1 MKKIASVL
9 GIFIVI
15 SFVLMFSSCV
25 GNSQEPKEPTTA
37 DELYELIEEK
47 MDAQESYKIKENTS
61 AVFYTSG
68 YEININ
74 IEAEGI
80 YDSLNSDDYYFYY
93 DSELIMDVPEF
104 SKQVCAYSVKSYQ
117 NGTYFSSYKEEDE
130 EQKIYT
136 LMTKD
141 EFLEYKEGNVEMDL
155 DVYSSTTRTFEKND
169 NGWVFMASGFTK
181 KSINSFIKSIGFEEE
196 FVGGDPIDFE
206 IKFEVSND
214 FLVKTATFTFIFEEK
229 AKDMPSFT
237 LVNEYS
243 SFGNVER
250 IPLEKDGYTEMD
262 VRVLDNIEESLNEIK
277 KSTDFKF
284 ITKKTIDIN
293 VLDTVQTTTEQA
305 TISYGE
311 DRNGYFYSIES
322 KINGVEYKIDYEN
335 GVETVKVGD
344 DTSRSQM
351 TDDEART
358 TVKYY
363 LDPASFSKTNVKNLS
378 KNDDGSYTITFLTV
392 NASRYRED
400 YYNPLGGVYSGA
412 TEELVVTLQNG
423 KLTKMTFISESYGFI
438 KRSGITYDIEIKE
451 EFNIYF

>member
-68 YEININ
+68 YEMNIN
-74 IEAEGI
+74 IESEGI

-93 DSELIMDVPEF
+93 DSELIMDVPEL
-104 SKQVCAYSVKSYQ
+104 SKQISAHSVKSYQ
-117 NGTYFSSYKEEDE
+117 NGTYFSSYEEE
-130 EQKIYT
+130 LTEQRIYT
-136 LMTKD
+136 IMTKD
-141 EFLEYKEGNVEMDL
+141 EFLEYKEGNIEMDL

-181 KSINSFIKSIGFEEE
+181 KSMNSFIKSIGFEEE
-196 FVGGDPIDFE
+196 MVGGDPIDFE

-229 AKDMPSFT
+229 SKDMPRFT

-250 IPLEKDGYTEMD
+250 IPLEKVGYTEMD

-284 ITKKTIDIN
+284 ITKKTIDIEVEN
-293 VLDTVQTTTEQA
+293 VKQTTTEQA
-305 TISYGE
+305 TVTFGE
-311 DRNGYFYSIES
+311 DRNGYFYTIET
-322 KINGVEYKIDYEN
+322 KINDLNYYIEYEN
-335 GVETVKVGD
+335 GVETVTVGD
-344 DTSRSQM
+344 DTSKAQSS
-351 TDDEART
+351 DDVARAT
-358 TVKYY
+358 IAYY
-363 LDPASFSKTNVKNLS
+363 LDPASFSKTNVRNMYKNE
-378 KNDDGSYTITFLTV
+378 NGS
-392 NASRYRED
+392 
-400 YYNPLGGVYSGA
+400 
-412 TEELVVTLQNG
+412 
-423 KLTKMTFISESYGFI
+423 
-438 KRSGITYDIEIKE
+438 
-451 EFNIYF
+451 